1 MLANFGEKR
10 KSGSTAKP
18 ISRYFYAC
26 CMSFTVYK
34 SSAGSGK
41 TFTLVKEYLSL
52 ALADAEQPPRGWR
65 HILAVTFTN
74 KAASEMKN
82 RILETLDQLSQGKTD
97 SVMAQLLQTATGLGG
112 NELQQRAARLL
123 QTILHNYGDF
133 AVGTIDSFVHRI
145 VRTFA
150 YDLDLPVN
158 FEIEMDVD
166 KMLREAVNALIE
178 RIGSNPQLTEF
189 LVRFAESK
197 AEDDRHWQI
206 ESDLQ
211 QQARYLLSDDGSNPA
226 EQLRHLD
233 LSRFAAFRDTLEKE
247 VAAFEAAV
255 QHDAKQ
261 ALDSI
266 RQSGADA
273 SSFANGE
280 RGIVS
285 WFKKLAE
292 GDLVKTG
299 VAGPKIREA
308 FELNK
313 RYASKATASQK
324 DAIDR
329 IWPRLEEVW
338 NSLETIYSNQ
348 FGHYV
353 LYQLLL
359 RNIYAIAVLN
369 EIERELII
377 YKTDNNV
384 LHISEFNRRIAD
396 IVLHEPVPFIYER
409 LGEKYQHYLID
420 EFQDTSS
427 LQWQN
432 LLPLLDNA
440 LSENRFTMLVGD
452 GKQAIYRWRGGEVE
466 QFARLPHVAG
476 EDSNELIAERAES
489 LKRNYREMQ
498 LMQNFRSKAEIIQF
512 NNLFFRSLS
521 ERLTETH
528 QPIYLKLEQEY
539 DVKNTG
545 GLVRIEVIN
554 TERKMEKEEHALRTV
569 AYVEDLL
576 REGFKYNEI
585 AVLTRTNREGAL
597 AANALIGAGIPV
609 LSSESLLLK
618 NAASVNFLTAMLRLI
633 ETSDDIARATIIRF
647 LVDTQKIP
655 GPIHERITELK
666 KPTEEG
672 GGMRNLLLRYGF
684 EFNTYMLAKFPL
696 YQRCQELL
704 RLFGMADAPDPYL
717 LYFLDE
723 VLEYASARNHLPA
736 DFLNWWEDRR
746 EKASVSVPEG
756 TDAVRVM
763 TIHKSKGLEFPA
775 VVLPFC
781 NWNLRR
787 GKDQLWIPLEDELLP
802 DLHTALVST
811 NSSLLHTAYA
821 DYYADEQSRALLD
834 NLNLVYVAQTRA
846 VERLYILTGPGNSS
860 GTMNVMN
867 DLYHHFFK
875 ETGFTFAT
883 GPVYE
888 SGNPEL
894 HTPKNETSKSTI
906 VPEEFGNFNW
916 TEHISIRAGSGS
928 SWAEHEKQ
936 NDRQVLLKTLLRRL
950 RYATDSPKIV
960 EQAVQDGLIISDERT
975 LVGNQLQELLRL
987 PQLAAFYDAN
997 NTIRTGD
1004 EIALPNDT
1012 GLKPE
1017 RVVVFDD
1024 HTELLSFETAEDEA
1038 QHQEIK
1044 TILERIYNRPC
1055 VVQVFDP
1062 VF

>member
-1 MLANFGEKR
+1 
-10 KSGSTAKP
+10 
-18 ISRYFYAC
+18 
-26 CMSFTVYK
+26 MSFTVYK

-41 TFTLVKEYLSL
+41 TFTLVKEYLTL
-52 ALADAEQPPRGWR
+52 ALSDAEQPPHGWR

-74 KAASEMKN
+74 KAASEMKT
-82 RILETLDQLSQGKTD
+82 RILETLDQLSKGNTS
-97 SVMAQLLQTATGLGG
+97 SVMAGLLKETTGLDAD
-112 NELQQRAARLL
+112 ELQKRATRLL

-166 KMLREAVNALIE
+166 KMLREAVDALIE

-197 AEDDRHWQI
+197 AEEDKHWQI
-206 ESDLQ
+206 EKDLQ
-211 QQARYLLSDDGSNPA
+211 LQAKYLLSDDGSNPA
-226 EQLRHLD
+226 ELLSKLD

-247 VAAFEAAV
+247 IAAFETAV
-255 QHDAKQ
+255 QHEAKQ
-261 ALDSI
+261 AADAI
-266 RQSGADA
+266 QQSGA
-273 SSFANGE
+273 E
-280 RGIVS
+280 TS
-285 WFKKLAE
+285 WFNNGSRGFVNWFQKLA
-292 GDLVKTG
+292 
-299 VAGPKIREA
+299 AGENIIKDFEPNTTTRQA
-308 FELNK
+308 FELDK
-313 RYASKATASQK
+313 RYAGKATQSQK
-324 DAIDR
+324 EVIDR
-329 IWPRLEEVW
+329 IWPRLEEAW
-338 NSLETIYSNQ
+338 NALEALRVTQ

-353 LYQLLL
+353 LYVLLL

-369 EIERELII
+369 EIERELIT
-377 YKTDNNV
+377 YKNDNNV

-396 IVLHEPVPFIYER
+396 IVENEPVPFIYER

-427 LQWQN
+427 LQWKN

-440 LSENRFTMLVGD
+440 LSENRFTMVVGD

-476 EDSNELIAERAES
+476 EEENELVAERAAS

-521 ERLTETH
+521 ALLTETH
-528 QPIYLKLEQEY
+528 QPIYIKLEQEY
-539 DVKNTG
+539 DPKNTG

-554 TERKMEKEEHALRTV
+554 AETKMEKEEHAQRTV

-576 REGFKYNEI
+576 REGFRYNEI

-597 AANALIGAGIPV
+597 AAQALIGAGIPV

-633 ETSDDIARATIIRF
+633 ESANDDIARATILRF
-647 LVDTQKIP
+647 LVDTNKIP
-655 GPIHERITELK
+655 GPLHERITELK
-666 KPTEEG
+666 SFDSSP
-672 GGMRNLLLRYGF
+672 MRNLLGKYGF
-684 EFNTYMLAKFPL
+684 TYNAYVLAKFPL

-704 RLFGMADAPDPYL
+704 RLFGMAETPDPYV

-723 VLEYASARNHLPA
+723 VLEYSSARNHLPA
-736 DFLNWWEDRR
+736 DFLNWWEGRR
-746 EKASVSVPEG
+746 DKASVSVPEG

-781 NWNLRR
+781 NWGLQR
-787 GKDQLWIPLEDELLP
+787 GKDQLWIPLDDELLP
-802 DLHTALVST
+802 DLPTALVST
-811 NSSLLHTAYA
+811 NSSLLHTEYA
-821 DYYADEQSRALLD
+821 SYYSDERSRALLD

-846 VERLYILTGPGNSS
+846 VERLYILTGPGNSTS
-860 GTMNVMN
+860 SLNKMN
-867 DLYHHFFK
+867 DLYHHFFRD
-875 ETGFTFAT
+875 TGFTFT
-883 GPVYE
+883 SSPVYE

-894 HTPKNETSKSTI
+894 HVPKNGAVKATI
-906 VPEEFGNFNW
+906 IPEVFGNFNW
-916 TEHISIRAGSGS
+916 SEHISIRAGSGS

-950 RYATDSPKIV
+950 RTADDTAKMV
-960 EQAVQDGLIISDERT
+960 EQAVQDGLILTSERQ
-975 LVGNQLQELLRL
+975 VVNNQLMQFVQLPELE
-987 PQLAAFYDAN
+987 PFYNAN

-1004 EIALPNDT
+1004 EIALPGDT

-1017 RVVVFDD
+1017 RVVIFDD
-1024 HTELLSFETAEDEA
+1024 HTKLLSFETASEEVPLE
-1038 QHQEIK
+1038 EIK
-1044 TILERIYNRPC
+1044 MILERIYNRPC
-1055 VVQVFDP
+1055 TVQVFDP
-1062 VF
+1062 GILSV

>member
-1 MLANFGEKR
+1 MPK
-10 KSGSTAKP
+10 
-18 ISRYFYAC
+18 SRYFYAC

-41 TFTLVKEYLSL
+41 TFTLVKEYLTL

-65 HILAVTFTN
+65 QILAVTFTN
-74 KAASEMKN
+74 KAASEMKT
-82 RILETLDQLSQGKTD
+82 RILETLDQLSKGNTS
-97 SVMAQLLQTATGLGG
+97 SVMARLLQETTGLSE
-112 NELQQRAARLL
+112 NELQQRALRLL

-158 FEIEMDVD
+158 FEIEMDVG
-166 KMLREAVNALIE
+166 KMLREAVDALIE

-197 AEDDRHWQI
+197 ANEDKHWQI
-206 ESDLQ
+206 EKDLQ
-211 QQARYLLSDDGSNPA
+211 QQAKYLLSDDGSNPA
-226 EQLRHLD
+226 ELLRSLD

-247 VAAFEAAV
+247 IAAFEAAV
-255 QHDAKQ
+255 QHEARAAADAIQ
-261 ALDSI
+261 
-266 RQSGADA
+266 QSGAET
-273 SSFANGE
+273 SWFNNGS
-280 RGIVS
+280 RGFVS
-285 WFKKLAE
+285 WFQKLAAAE
-292 GDLVKTG
+292 DLIKDFEPNATT
-299 VAGPKIREA
+299 RQA
-308 FELNK
+308 FELDK
-313 RYASKATASQK
+313 RYAGKATQAQK
-324 DAIDR
+324 ETIDR
-329 IWPRLEEVW
+329 IWPRLEEAW
-338 NSLETIYSNQ
+338 NALEALRVNQ

-353 LYQLLL
+353 LYVLLL
-359 RNIYAIAVLN
+359 RNIYAIAVLH
-369 EIERELII
+369 EIERELIT
-377 YKTDNNV
+377 YKNDNNV
-384 LHISEFNRRIAD
+384 LHISEFNRSIAN
-396 IVLHEPVPFIYER
+396 IVENEPVPFIYER

-427 LQWQN
+427 LQWKN

-440 LSENRFTMLVGD
+440 LSENRFTMVVGD

-476 EDSNELIAERAES
+476 EETNELIAERASS

-512 NNLFFRSLS
+512 NNRFFRSVSAL
-521 ERLTETH
+521 LTETH
-528 QPIYLKLEQEY
+528 QPIYIKLEQEY
-539 DVKNTG
+539 DPKNTG

-554 TERKMEKEEHALRTV
+554 TETKLEKEEHAQRTV

-576 REGFKYNEI
+576 SEGFRYNEI

-597 AANALIGAGIPV
+597 AAQALIGAGIPV

-633 ETSDDIARATIIRF
+633 ESSNDNIAQATVLRY
-647 LVDTQKIP
+647 LVDTNKIP
-655 GPIHERITELK
+655 GPLHERITDLK
-666 KPTEEG
+666 AAEAPA
-672 GGMRNLLLRYGF
+672 MRNLLLQFGF
-684 EFNTYMLAKFPL
+684 TFNAYVLAKFPL

-704 RLFGMADAPDPYL
+704 RLFGMAETPDPYV

-723 VLEYASARNHLPA
+723 VLEYSSARNHLPA
-736 DFLNWWEDRR
+736 DFLNWWEGRR
-746 EKASVSVPEG
+746 DKASVSVPEG

-781 NWNLRR
+781 NWGLQR

-802 DLHTALVST
+802 DLPTALVST
-811 NSSLLHTAYA
+811 SKSLLHTAYA
-821 DYYADEQSRALLD
+821 AYYSDERSRALLD

-860 GTMNVMN
+860 SSLNKMN
-867 DLYHHFFK
+867 DLYHHFFRD
-875 ETGFTFAT
+875 TGFTFT
-883 GPVYE
+883 STPVYE
-888 SGNPEL
+888 SGNAEL
-894 HTPKNETSKSTI
+894 HVPKNVVLKETI
-906 VPEEFGNFNW
+906 VPEVFGNFNW

-950 RYATDSPKIV
+950 PTAGDTAKTV
-960 EQAVQDGLIISDERT
+960 EQAVQEGLLLTSERP
-975 LVGNQLQELLRL
+975 VVHSQLQQFVQLPELE
-987 PQLAAFYDAN
+987 PFYNAN

-1004 EIALPNDT
+1004 EIALPGDS

-1017 RVVVFDD
+1017 RVVIFED
-1024 HTELLSFETAEDEA
+1024 HTKLLSFEAASEEVPLE
-1038 QHQEIK
+1038 EIK
-1044 TILERIYNRPC
+1044 LILERIYNRPC
-1055 VVQVFDP
+1055 TVQVFDP
-1062 VF
+1062 GVLGV